1 MEKNMKCMHCRGQMK
16 KATAPFHIDRQEYHL
31 TLDAVPAWVCQQCGE
46 VYFDEPEVDSIQEI
60 IRVVEDRTKNLI
72 VAA

>member
-1 MEKNMKCMHCRGQMK
+1 MHCHGHMNKQ
-16 KATAPFHIDRQEYHL
+16 TAPFHIDRKGYHL

-46 VYFDEPEVDSIQEI
+46 VYFEEPEVDSIQEI
-60 IRVVEDRTKNLI
+60 IQAVEDRTKKMS